1 MQLITLYFQYLIKKR
16 VFINCLLVLLVMG
29 FLLIPSEKADYVT
42 FSANSKAGI
51 PNVYWIGNLAA
62 IFSNLIISFLLI
74 FIIINDRKKE
84 IISNI
89 YILEDIS
96 PLKKFLK
103 ISHKIFAL
111 YFVALFFLAILNLSL
126 ILSNFSEINLVYF
139 LIPIVYFCL
148 PYLFFFSV
156 FCFILE
162 YFVNQLWL
170 KYTLYF
176 SSTILFILN
185 DQVLF
190 HLFGVGELGMYL
202 GQKNMSIGH
211 FGFGYMKKTSNI
223 TLVTIN
229 HFLKPIFF
237 SYKIFWIIIS
247 LMLIF
252 IFSKFRISRK
262 INIYK
267 DNITLLSK
275 KSPNISLKVLT
286 SIPFPNFRNS
296 NLWLKDLFLL
306 SEVFKRLKIIIMV
319 SLWILIILCP
329 VNFLPIP
336 LAFLFL
342 MSISI
347 NEDFLCKLYF
357 YNANFL
363 EIQSPYSQNDRNISK
378 FVILISFYIFLLLP
392 LFLKLDGFKIFI
404 VIIYFSILSIVQI
417 LITNHYKNSLTI
429 DVIMIILFS
438 TYLTGTPILNVF
450 QL

>member
-1 MQLITLYFQYLIKKR
+1 MQLITLYFQYLIQKR
-16 VFINCLLVLLVMG
+16 VFTNCLLVLLVIG
-29 FLLIPSEKADYVT
+29 FLLIPNEKADYVT
-42 FSANSKAGI
+42 FSANGKAGI
-51 PNVYWIGNLAA
+51 PNVYWIGSLAA
-62 IFSNLIISFLLI
+62 VFSNLIISFLLI

-84 IISNI
+84 IMSNI

-96 PLKKFLK
+96 PLNNFRK

-126 ILSNFSEINLVYF
+126 IVSNFNEINLVYF

-162 YFVNQLWL
+162 YFINQSWL
-170 KYTLYF
+170 KYALYF
-176 SSTILFILN
+176 TSIILFILN
-185 DQVLF
+185 DQILF

-211 FGFGYMKKTSNI
+211 FGFGYMKKTSDI
-223 TLVTIN
+223 TLATIN
-229 HFLKPIFF
+229 HFIKPGFF
-237 SYKIFWIIIS
+237 AYKIFWIIIS
-247 LMLIF
+247 WILIY
-252 IFSKFRISRK
+252 IFSKIAISRK
-262 INIYK
+262 IRYR
-267 DNITLLSK
+267 DNIIL
-275 KSPNISLKVLT
+275 KSPKSLNISFKVLT
-286 SIPFPNFRNS
+286 SIQFANFRNL
-296 NLWLKDLFLL
+296 NLYLKDLFLFTQ
-306 SEVFKRLKIIIMV
+306 VFNRLKIIIMAT
-319 SLWILIILCP
+319 LWIIIILCP
-329 VNFLPIP
+329 VNFLAIP

-342 MSISI
+342 MTISL

-357 YNANFL
+357 YNANYL
-363 EIQSPYSQNDRNISK
+363 EIQSPYTENDRNISK
-378 FVILISFYIFLLLP
+378 FVILISFYILLLLP
-392 LFLKLDGFKIFI
+392 LCLKLDAFRILI

-417 LITNHYKNSLTI
+417 LITNHSKNSLAI